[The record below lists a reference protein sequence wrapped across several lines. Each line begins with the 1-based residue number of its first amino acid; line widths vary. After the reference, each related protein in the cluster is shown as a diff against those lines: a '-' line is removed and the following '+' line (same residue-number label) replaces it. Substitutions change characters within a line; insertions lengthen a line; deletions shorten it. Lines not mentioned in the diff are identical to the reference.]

1 MAKDDIIGEVEGG
14 AESLTKKQ
22 ARLKIEQE
30 ILRIKQEQ
38 NVENKTAAD
47 YARDVL
53 ANEVEQ
59 KQNAAALA
67 EEEAVRLQIEIDI
80 LKNTKDRTDQQNRQ
94 LETLQAA
101 LGTAK
106 ETLAT
111 QTKIADEAER
121 EEKAR
126 KATANHADNLFKR
139 MFGFMYSD
147 TPETA
152 TASFLTDPANF
163 VEEMK
168 SQFGKL
174 TDIKKVTTGIID
186 TTVQMTAKL
195 NEEQDQAVVNFR
207 RATGAGDGFDRTI
220 IGLERSLFTA
230 GVSSAEAGQ
239 AVQSL
244 FLNVTDFTN
253 QSVSQRKE
261 LARTVAVLNELGVTT
276 ESSSKN
282 IQFAIKVLG
291 QSTKQAAELQ
301 REMFNFAQDLGVSVE
316 AMSSDFAAM
325 GPQIAALGEDGV
337 DAFYDLQVQAKNT
350 GLAMSELLGIV
361 AKFDKFDTAAQSV
374 GSLNALLG
382 GPYLNTLELV
392 AETDPSKRFEIL
404 KDRIDEAGLS
414 FDEMDY
420 YQRKAL
426 ASAMGLNEQQLALM
440 MRGRLD
446 LIKEPQKSA
455 ADIEALA
462 AQTAKFNTMMDEVK
476 QTMMMFAVSLK
487 PFIDFIKMSLNLFQK
502 LSFIL
507 NPLIA
512 AFVAYKTVVSGIVI
526 VQKAYAATT
535 TILAAVKAK
544 LGLATAAEGAAAAG
558 ATAPTLTLA
567 AAEGTATVAGSGLA
581 LTFTALVAAALAFAY
596 VLNVS
601 AGSPGLITMLGI
613 LSVAFIGIA
622 VAANVFGFSIAGVTP
637 FLLAFAAAVM
647 MVGVGIGLASAG
659 IALMVTSLDKFGEG
673 LASNMVMTAVA
684 IADIVESINQLDT
697 LKTVTLGATMVA
709 TAAAAPAAMLGAAVA
724 GGVSASPA
732 AAAGGDDGA
741 PAPPINIHLTVEL
754 DGKAFAAAVNNVEIT
769 KNAGPGGRPSKLHKT
784 IQDGLVKGM
793 ATGV

>member
-1 MAKDDIIGEVEGG
+1 MGAQEDLIAALEAFLASRGGTTGGITTATPTRDKDDTDATYME
-14 AESLTKKQ
+14 K
-22 ARLKIEQE
+22 R
-30 ILRIKQEQ
+30 R
-38 NVENKTAAD
+38 
-47 YARDVL
+47 
-53 ANEVEQ
+53 
-59 KQNAAALA
+59 AALA
-67 EEEAVRLQIEIDI
+67 EEAERLQELEDSNIRIRDLEEQKLVLAKKVAIFQREYTDLSDAAYEKELLNIEARASG
-80 LKNTKDRTDQQNRQ
+80 LKSGEDALRRFTGVTDQQNSLLSQ
-94 LETLQAA
+94 MYV
-101 LGTAK
+101 GG
-106 ETLAT
+106 
-111 QTKIADEAER
+111 
-121 EEKAR
+121 EEF
-126 KATANHADNLFKR
+126 FKG
-139 MFGFMYSD
+139 FGDGMSNIF
-147 TPETA
+147 TA
-152 TASFLTDPANF
+152 TNVTTSIIDKF
-163 VEEMK
+163 VEM
-168 SQFGKL
+168 
-174 TDIKKVTTGIID
+174 
-186 TTVQMTAKL
+186 TVLL
-195 NEEQDQAVVNFR
+195 NEQQDQAVVNFR
-207 RATGAGDGFDRTI
+207 RSTGAGDGFDRTI

-244 FLNVTDFTN
+244 FLNVTDFT
-253 QSVSQRKE
+253 QYGATQRKE
-261 LARTVAVLNELGVTT
+261 LAKTVAILNELGVST
-276 ESSSKN
+276 ENSSKN
-282 IQFAIKVLG
+282 IQFATKVLG

-316 AMSSDFAAM
+316 AMSSDFATM

-440 MRGRLD
+440 MRGKLD
-446 LIKEPQKSA
+446 LIQAPPKTA
-455 ADIEALA
+455 AEIEELA
-462 AQTAKFNTMMDEVK
+462 AQTAKFNTMMDELK
-476 QTMMMFAVSLK
+476 QTAMMFAVSLK
-487 PFIDFIKMSLNLFQK
+487 PLMDGLKMALNAFQK

-512 AFVAYKTVVSGIVI
+512 AFVAYKTVVSGIAT

-558 ATAPTLTLA
+558 ATGPTLTLA

-581 LTFTALVAAALAFAY
+581 LTFAALVAAALAFAY
-596 VLNVS
+596 VLNIS